1 MFEVGSDCLYYD
13 LAWLSCM
20 MRALVQLH
28 ILRIRGGKGGLGDD
42 DYGLGCLRECNGVNL
57 FFMPGK
63 GDGLYDLCISY
74 KYGSE
79 SQKNLAF
86 FEMNFGKYICD
97 VYGMDT
103 EYIYESRDGGY
114 REVYYW
120 EGLGIDRIRALYV
133 HLYML
138 LNWRVDYIKSYVY
151 SDIVSDGLVNTVWDM
166 ICEELAG
173 YNIGCRVNTQ
183 KDCIRVYV
191 KDLKGV
197 GVVERFLLRY
207 VNKEDFVIRDED
219 EKGGVYRYCIELGGD
234 EKRYVGVLYRFG
246 YSLKFI

>member
-20 MRALVQLH
+20 MRAMIQLH
-28 ILRIRGGKGGLGDD
+28 ILQIRGGKDNLE
-42 DYGLGCLRECNGVNL
+42 DYGLGCLRYCSGVDL

-79 SQKNLAF
+79 SQQSLAF
-86 FEMNFGKYICD
+86 IEMNFGKYMCD
-97 VYGMDT
+97 VYGMDA

-114 REVYYW
+114 REVYRW

-133 HLYML
+133 HLYIL
-138 LNWRVDYIKSYVY
+138 LNWRIDYIKSYVY
-151 SDIVSDGLVNTVWDM
+151 SEIASDDLVNTVVWDM

-173 YNIGCRVNTQ
+173 YNMGCRVNTQ
-183 KDCIRVYV
+183 NNCIRVYV
-191 KDLKGV
+191 NGLEGV

-207 VNKEDFVIRDED
+207 VDKEDFVVRDEG
-219 EKGGVYRYCIELGGD
+219 ENGGVYKYCIELGGD